1 MPSAIRIATLGDI
14 DQNSAR
20 FSLSDRQI
28 PIRVALSESA
38 RERLSTIQNLPVTTQ
53 SGGSVPLRVVADI
66 GVGAGPTKIEGLHQQ
81 RQLTIGADLAQGVVR
96 GVAWPDFHN
105 LPLTK
110 NMPPGRTEMRGGTT
124 KWQARE

>member
-66 GVGAGPTKIEGLHQQ
+66 GFGAGPTKIERLNQQ
-81 RQLTIGADLAQGVVR
+81 RQLTIGADLAQGVVS
-96 GVAWPDFHN
+96 GVAMQDIHN
-105 LPLTK
+105 LPLMK
-110 NMPPGRTEMRGGTT
+110 NMPLDRKSTRLNSSH
-124 KWQARE
+124 